1 MGERRPSCLFWVARL
16 SAAPLP
22 PLFFLLSLLPLALTV
37 SRMGLRPCVCSS
49 KAAMAGSRVSCG
61 TRLIIDA
68 SWSESRRSISVCV
81 CTVCVHTHSVWRMKL
96 NIMIFFVA
104 ALLIMT
110 CCATFSRCHLV
121 FFPFCSLLSPIVL
134 NFITCQ
140 SFLFHPYY
148 RPERCPIVECTV
160 AGSIIWLL

>member
-1 MGERRPSCLFWVARL
+1 MGERRRPSCLFWVPRL

-22 PLFFLLSLLPLALTV
+22 PLFFLLSLLPLALIV

-68 SWSESRRSISVCV
+68 SWQLEWEPSLHFCV
-81 CTVCVHTHSVWRMKL
+81 YLYSLCAHTL
-96 NIMIFFVA
+96 CLENEANFFLA
-104 ALLIMT
+104 SLLIMT

-121 FFPFCSLLSPIVL
+121 FSPFCSLLSPIVL
-134 NFITCQ
+134 DFMNFCQ
-140 SFLFHPYY
+140 SFLF
-148 RPERCPIVECTV
+148 
-160 AGSIIWLL
+160 SSLL